1 MAETIQKI
9 VHQISNAGV
18 EVVEIKQQDLYED
31 TFARAAFGAPQ
42 VPPYDWWL
50 IYSFAPLPDY
60 ELRLLLHCV
69 DYAVMLRLAEE
80 VFRFMPAKSAFATM
94 WEHIPQ
100 NWNGGDS
107 WKRLKRFIIDIPPDP
122 LITHNR

>member
-18 EVVEIKQQDLYED
+18 EVVEIKQQQDIYEN

-50 IYSFAPLPDY
+50 VFSFSPLSDY

-80 VFRFMPAKSAFATM
+80 AFRFMPTKSAFATM

-107 WKRLKRFIIDIPPDP
+107 WKRFIIGKDKEP
-122 LITHNR
+122 LVTRNR